1 MPDDREPPRRLRAAD
16 VIDAQ
21 QATIERLTTR
31 RSSEG
36 ASVEL
41 TRNAKGDVQI
51 SVKITDDDADEAHRQ
66 AVAIFDALDKLYPR
80 ADA

>member
-1 MPDDREPPRRLRAAD
+1 MSEREAPRRLRAAD
-16 VIDAQ
+16 VIHAQ

-31 RSSEG
+31 RSTEG

-51 SVKITDDDADEAHRQ
+51 SVKVTDDDPL
-66 AVAIFDALDKLYPR
+66 VASQLAREIFDALDQAYPR
-80 ADA
+80 AEA

>member
-1 MPDDREPPRRLRAAD
+1 MSDDREPPRRLRAAD

-31 RSSEG
+31 RSTEG

-80 ADA
+80 GEA

>member
-1 MPDDREPPRRLRAAD
+1 MSDDREPPRRLRAAD

-31 RSSEG
+31 RSTEG

-80 ADA
+80 DEQ

>member
-1 MPDDREPPRRLRAAD
+1 MSDREPPKRLRASD

-21 QATIERLTTR
+21 QSTIERLTTR
-31 RSSEG
+31 RSTEG

-51 SVKITDDDADEAHRQ
+51 SVKVTDDEPRTAYSA
-66 AVAIFDALDKLYPR
+66 AYALFEELCAAYPR
-80 ADA
+80 SDD